1 MMIYAALEQYDSNSI
16 IEIRNSP
23 EIDGVVLGDFVCQ
36 KRMFKYAGYELLE
49 LASALQSAGKKIII
63 QTPMYLTDKVFDTV
77 MTQLDYLLSKVQ
89 IEGIIVQDIGAADY
103 LKSNYKDIPL
113 IWSVMGY
120 ARTPVL
126 NISTIDWYKKVGI
139 DVFMCRNMSELQE
152 LQNIGVRTIG
162 VEGCPM
168 YLTVNRECYC
178 KYEKNIYNS
187 DCQRVCLKKEKITI
201 PASKKMDSTLDGY
214 FLGLRYPK
222 EKHFSG
228 TETNV
233 YIIYGRNLS
242 QVEKMIK
249 VN

>member
-1 MMIYAALEQYDSNSI
+1 M
-16 IEIRNSP
+16 
-23 EIDGVVLGDFVCQ
+23 
-36 KRMFKYAGYELLE
+36 
-49 LASALQSAGKKIII
+49 
-63 QTPMYLTDKVFDTV
+63 
-77 MTQLDYLLSKVQ
+77 
-89 IEGIIVQDIGAADY
+89 GIH
-103 LKSNYKDIPL
+103 
-113 IWSVMGY
+113 
-120 ARTPVL
+120 
-126 NISTIDWYKKVGI
+126 
-139 DVFMCRNMSELQE
+139 
-152 LQNIGVRTIG
+152 
-162 VEGCPM
+162 CPM